1 MVGFIIALR
10 CGFGVFANAG
20 IAICSVPKEHPLI
33 AMAQALMLALLLA
46 GSSAFTIPSPMSH
59 RQTALSA
66 GRAPT
71 FPAMA
76 VAAPKKPLA
85 KKPVVKKLVV
95 KKPAPK
101 KVVKRVVKKVVK
113 KVVAKKPVA
122 KRPVAK
128 RPVAKKP
135 VAKKVVVK
143 KPVAK
148 SAVRD
153 PRFAYEAKQM
163 AKRAASQKAANLREQ
178 QKNKIAQARKDKS
191 KAYCDSQFSGKI
203 GRKGAFNFRTM
214 FLGFSVNK
222 AKEVEKRTTRSDKY
236 F

>member
-1 MVGFIIALR
+1 M
-10 CGFGVFANAG
+10 FAERWN
-20 IAICSVPKEHPLI
+20 CDLLTVPRAPLI
-33 AMAQALMLALLLA
+33 RMAQALMLALLLA
-46 GSSAFTIPSPMSH
+46 GSSAFMIPSPMSH
-59 RQTALSA
+59 SQTALSA
-66 GRAPT
+66 SRAST

-85 KKPVVKKLVV
+85 KKPVVKKLVA
-95 KKPAPK
+95 KPAPK

>member
-1 MVGFIIALR
+1 
-10 CGFGVFANAG
+10 
-20 IAICSVPKEHPLI
+20 
-33 AMAQALMLALLLA
+33 MAQALMLALLLA
-46 GSSAFTIPSPMSH
+46 GSSAFMIPSPMSH
-59 RQTALSA
+59 SQTALSA
-66 GRAPT
+66 SRAST

-85 KKPVVKKLVV
+85 KKPVVKKLVA
-95 KKPAPK
+95 KPAPK

-113 KVVAKKPVA
+113 KVMAKKPVAKRPVA

-148 SAVRD
+148 SAARD

-163 AKRAASQKAANLREQ
+163 AKRAASQKTANLREQ

-203 GRKGAFNFRTM
+203 GRKGAFNLRTM

>member
-1 MVGFIIALR
+1 
-10 CGFGVFANAG
+10 
-20 IAICSVPKEHPLI
+20 
-33 AMAQALMLALLLA
+33 MAQALMLALLLA
-46 GSSAFTIPSPMSH
+46 GSSAFMIPSPMSH
-59 RQTALSA
+59 SQTALSA
-66 GRAPT
+66 SRAST

-85 KKPVVKKLVV
+85 KKPVVKKLVA
-95 KKPAPK
+95 KPAPK

-113 KVVAKKPVA
+113 KVVAKK
-122 KRPVAK
+122 PVAK

>member
-1 MVGFIIALR
+1 
-10 CGFGVFANAG
+10 
-20 IAICSVPKEHPLI
+20 
-33 AMAQALMLALLLA
+33 MLALLLA
-46 GSSAFTIPSPMSH
+46 GSSAFMIPSPMSH

-85 KKPVVKKLVV
+85 KKPVVKKLVA
-95 KKPAPK
+95 KPAPK

-113 KVVAKKPVA
+113 KVMAKKPVA

-148 SAVRD
+148 SAARD

-163 AKRAASQKAANLREQ
+163 AKRAASQKTANLREQ

-203 GRKGAFNFRTM
+203 GRKGAFNLRTM